1 MTQPDSKT
9 ILITGA
15 SSGIG
20 AACARAAVAE
30 GHKVALAA
38 RSEDKLADLV
48 NELGADNA
56 VAISCDV
63 TKADEQRAM
72 FDKALERFGHLD
84 VVFANA
90 GLGASLSGDLGK
102 DIDQFETMIM
112 ANCFGLTVTCKLAE
126 KHLKASK
133 GHLVMT
139 GSRAA
144 HVTIPG
150 SVYAATKWYVDGF
163 ARNMFEAFR
172 GSGARVTNIEPG
184 MVDTPFFDS
193 EKPDA
198 LRPEDIARAFIYAI
212 SQPAHVDIVSL
223 QVNPT
228 PKD

>member
-1 MTQPDSKT
+1 MSKN

-20 AACARAAVAE
+20 AACARHAVKA

-38 RSEDKLADLV
+38 RSKDKLEALV
-48 NELGADNA
+48 AELGSDNA

-63 TKADEQRAM
+63 TKPDDQRAM
-72 FDKALERFGHLD
+72 FKAASDTFGPLD

-90 GLGASLSGDLGK
+90 GLGASVSGNLDE
-102 DIDQFETMIM
+102 DIPQFETMIM
-112 ANCFGLTVTCKLAE
+112 VNCFGMTVTAKLAQE
-126 KHLKASK
+126 HMKTRG
-133 GHLVMT
+133 GHLVLT

-150 SVYAATKWYVDGF
+150 SVYASTKWYVDGF
-163 ARNMFEAFR
+163 ARMMFEQTKDT
-172 GSGARVTNIEPG
+172 GVRVTNIEPG

-198 LRPEDIARAFIYAI
+198 LRPDDIANAFIYAI
-212 SQPAHVDIVSL
+212 SQPDT
-223 QVNPT
+223 VNVMSMEVYPT
-228 PKD
+228 PKS

>member
-1 MTQPDSKT
+1 MTKS

-20 AACARAAVAE
+20 AACALHAVEA

-38 RSEDKLADLV
+38 RSKDKLEDLV
-48 NELGADNA
+48 SELGAENA

-63 TKADEQRAM
+63 TKPDEQRAM
-72 FDKALERFGHLD
+72 FEAAENAFGPLD

-90 GLGASLSGDLGK
+90 GLGASLSGNLDE
-102 DIDQFETMIM
+102 DIPQFETMIM
-112 ANCFGLTVTCKLAE
+112 VNCFGMTVTAKLAQE
-126 KHLKASK
+126 HMKGRG

-150 SVYAATKWYVDGF
+150 SVYASTKWYVDGF
-163 ARNMFEAFR
+163 ARMMFEQR
-172 GSGARVTNIEPG
+172 KDTGVRVTNIEPG
-184 MVDTPFFDS
+184 MVDIPFFDS

-198 LRPEDIARAFIYAI
+198 LRPEDIAKAFIYAI
-212 SQPAHVDIVSL
+212 EQPDT
-223 QVNPT
+223 VNVMSMEVYPT
-228 PKD
+228 PKG